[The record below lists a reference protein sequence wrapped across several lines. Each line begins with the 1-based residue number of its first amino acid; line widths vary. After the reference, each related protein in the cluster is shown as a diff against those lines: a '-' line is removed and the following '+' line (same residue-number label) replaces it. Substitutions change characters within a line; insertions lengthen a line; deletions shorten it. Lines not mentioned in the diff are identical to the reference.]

1 MNAAPVAVVGAGLA
15 GLACA
20 RALRAAGALVRVFE
34 SQRAPGGRLA
44 TRRFAAASFDHGAQ
58 YLTAADLR
66 FRELLAEAA
75 LAGAVAR
82 WEPRWRERDPGDALW
97 VGAPAMSALPRWLA
111 AGLDVE
117 YGARIL
123 RLERARGGWTLL
135 DDRGLAHA
143 DFAAVAIALPAP
155 AAAALAGPRTPLSA
169 RVRMVAMAPCW
180 AAMVAFD
187 APLAG
192 VADAGFTGD
201 PVLAWFA
208 RNSSKPGREARD
220 SWVLHAS
227 PDWSRIEFDQ
237 PPQNVQQALLDR
249 FSERIGRALPRA
261 LVADTHRWR
270 HARVEAP
277 LGETFLLDRD
287 AGIGF
292 CGDWCLEA
300 RAEAA
305 WRSGAALGAAL
316 GAELAKARGAVAS
329 GKIRGSR

>member
-15 GLACA
+15 GIACA
-20 RALRAAGALVRVFE
+20 RALTEAGVAVQVFE
-34 SQRAPGGRLA
+34 AQRAPGGRLA

-58 YLTAADLR
+58 YLTADEPD
-66 FRELLAEAA
+66 FRRLLERAVK
-75 LAGAVAR
+75 AGAAGG
-82 WEPRWRERDPGDALW
+82 WRPAWPQRDAAAALW
-97 VGAPAMSALPRWLA
+97 VGLPSMAALPRLLA
-111 AGLDVE
+111 ADLDVE

-123 RLERARGGWTLL
+123 RIARARGGWALL
-135 DDRGLAHA
+135 DDRGAAHA
-143 DFAAVAIALPAP
+143 DFSAVAIALPAP
-155 AAAALAGPRTPLSA
+155 AAAALAAGCTPLAA
-169 RVRMVAMAPCW
+169 RVRMVPMAPCW

-192 VADAGFTGD
+192 APDAGFTGD

-208 RNSSKPGREARD
+208 RNGSKPGREARD

-227 PDWSRIEFDQ
+227 PDWSRVEFDQ
-237 PPQNVQQALLDR
+237 PPQNVQRALLDR
-249 FSERIGRALPRA
+249 FSEVVGRALPRER
-261 LVADTHRWR
+261 VADVHRWR

-277 LGETFLLDRD
+277 LGETFLLDHD

-305 WRSGAALGAAL
+305 WRSGRALGEAL
-316 GAELAKARGAVAS
+316 AQAQGRAAS
-329 GKIRGSR
+329 GKIHASR